1 MNPTGKLEVVV
12 ALAEFV
18 EILKGA
24 RFGAKL
30 GKRNIAR
37 EHVTFRFDGARLT
50 VTIVDNDRSLPARG
64 SWEGT
69 VTVTLTFMGR
79 FSKCPPTQDPL
90 VIRYEDARLKIGT
103 TSFPATWAP

>member
-18 EILKGA
+18 GILKGT

-50 VTIVDNDRSLPARG
+50 VTIVDIDRSLPATG
-64 SWEGT
+64 YWEGT
-69 VTVTLTFMGR
+69 VAVTLTFMGK
-79 FSKCPPTQDPL
+79 FSKFPPTQDPL
-90 VIRYEDARLKIGT
+90 VIRYEGSRLKIGT
-103 TSFPATWAP
+103 TSFPATWTP

>member
-18 EILKGA
+18 GILKGA
-24 RFGAKL
+24 RFGTKL

-37 EHVTFRFDGARLT
+37 EHVTFRFDGTKLT
-50 VTIVDNDRSLPARG
+50 VTIVDIAHTLPARG